1 MKNYMCLDCIYLE
14 KVAKLCG
21 ESYAPTNPY
30 NLITCQEL
38 NRSGWQWKVIYFA
51 LLDYFGRM
59 NEEWRK
65 RADNGELAERDSLCG
80 QWLIGDTQ
88 EHLDILYDCLKIV
101 RADLNKYKSAEEFL
115 FDREKENFIR

>member
-1 MKNYMCLDCIYLE
+1 MCLDHIYLE

-65 RADNGELAERDSLCG
+65 KADNGELAERDSLCG